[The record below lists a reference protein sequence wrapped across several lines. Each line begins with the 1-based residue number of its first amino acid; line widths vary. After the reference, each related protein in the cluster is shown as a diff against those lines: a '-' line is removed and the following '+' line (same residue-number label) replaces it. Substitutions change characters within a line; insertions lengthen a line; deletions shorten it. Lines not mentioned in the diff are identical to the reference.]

1 MHLPP
6 RGSSRP
12 HRIAVRGNLK
22 KVVPAE
28 PSCGRFASNKVKRSG
43 DYRFLRLKTLL
54 PCLLAIGIVGCESP
68 SPSSATAVA
77 LPPDQ
82 PGSEILTRYFDASRH
97 NITRGVTMAARFV
110 GRLPQLRKE
119 ASIETR
125 RTVAPTGNVDYQV
138 LYRAG
143 DNGVQKDVIARF
155 MNAEME
161 STTRDTASISITPA
175 HYKFKYRGQQD
186 QDGRQVHVFDVN
198 PRRKEVGLFKGEIW
212 VDADTG
218 LTVREAGRLVKTPSV
233 FLKTVDFARD
243 YEIRDGV
250 SVPKKLHT
258 QIMTR
263 FWGPAEIE
271 IDYSDYNLNPGTP
284 ATAFGLD

>member
-1 MHLPP
+1 M
-6 RGSSRP
+6 
-12 HRIAVRGNLK
+12 
-22 KVVPAE
+22 
-28 PSCGRFASNKVKRSG
+28 
-43 DYRFLRLKTLL
+43 RLKILV
-54 PCLLAIGIVGCESP
+54 PCLLAIGIAGCESP
-68 SPSSATAVA
+68 GPSSAAAVSVS
-77 LPPDQ
+77 PDQ
-82 PGSEILTRYFDASRH
+82 PGSEVLTRYFDASRQ

-110 GRLPQLRKE
+110 ARLPQLKKE
-119 ASIETR
+119 ARIETR
-125 RTVAPTGNVDYQV
+125 RTVAPTGNIEYQV

-161 STTRDTASISITPA
+161 STAKDLSSVAITPA
-175 HYKFKYRGQQD
+175 HYKFNYEGQQEHGD
-186 QDGRQVHVFDVN
+186 RQVHVFAVN

-212 VDADTG
+212 VDAETG

-263 FWGPAEIE
+263 FWGPAELE
-271 IDYSDYNLNPGTP
+271 IDYSDYDMNTTT
-284 ATAFGLD
+284 TAVAMGLD